1 MISLSGLPMIKQKE
15 CDECGSVTYGQ
26 HCETCEPVCDHEGM
40 VHRGRCESCGE
51 RGLES
56 DAEIYSIEAAI

>member
-1 MISLSGLPMIKQKE
+1 MNTFNGQ
-15 CDECGSVTYGQ
+15 CAFRTCECGAKVFGQ

-56 DAEIYSIEAAI
+56 DAEIYAMENAL